1 MKLEG
6 GLAGGVRGPVSSAG
20 ESPTDRISLLRDP
33 ALVGAI
39 GLGAATLLHFHD
51 PHSSGSY
58 GYCPFLALTGKP
70 CPGCGGL
77 RAVNDLTR
85 GDFVGAVSSNILAVA
100 LVATLAIAW
109 GLWVVRRAGGRGNRM
124 IVLSAR
130 TGYAVLALI
139 VVFGVVRNTPWG
151 SWLAP

>member
-1 MKLEG
+1 MS
-6 GLAGGVRGPVSSAG
+6 AQMTASTRG
-20 ESPTDRISLLRDP
+20 TTLLRDP
-33 ALVGAI
+33 AAVGLLGVGA
-39 GLGAATLLHFHD
+39 AALLHFHD

-85 GDFVGAVSSNILAVA
+85 GDFVGAISSNILAVA
-100 LVATLAIAW
+100 LVATLSVAW
-109 GLWVVRRAGGRGNRM
+109 VLWVVRRAQGRRDRM
-124 IVLSAR
+124 IVLSAK

-139 VVFGVVRNTPWG
+139 VVFAVVRNAPWG

>member
-1 MKLEG
+1 M
-6 GLAGGVRGPVSSAG
+6 
-20 ESPTDRISLLRDP
+20 
-33 ALVGAI
+33 VGAL
-39 GLGAATLLHFHD
+39 GLGAFALLHFRD

-58 GYCPFLALTGKP
+58 GFCPFLELTGKP

-85 GDFVGAVSSNILAVA
+85 GDLVGAISSNILAVA
-100 LVATLAIAW
+100 LVGALAVA
-109 GLWVVRRAGGRGNRM
+109 WVVWMVRRLRGQDVGM
-124 IVLSAR
+124 IAVGPR
-130 TGYAVLALI
+130 TGVAVVVLL

>member
-1 MKLEG
+1 MARLHTE
-6 GLAGGVRGPVSSAG
+6 R
-20 ESPTDRISLLRDP
+20 RITAPLMRDP
-33 ALVGAI
+33 ALVGAA

-77 RAVNDLTR
+77 RAINDLTR
-85 GDFVGAVSSNILAVA
+85 GDFMAAISSNILAVA
-100 LVATLAIAW
+100 LVATLGVAW
-109 GLWVVRRAGGRGNRM
+109 VLWVVRSARGGRDRM
-124 IVLSAR
+124 IVVSAR
-130 TGYAVLALI
+130 TGYAVLGLI
-139 VVFGVVRNTPWG
+139 VVFAVVRNTPWG